1 MVLDTSLGILYLEPE
16 VYIISE
22 AERRDPS
29 LLREALMRPP
39 YQLLFETGPAACS
52 HTRLLTLRI
61 DAGASEQSNYYDP
74 VLLKRMRADYKDEQ
88 RRINSEKRLR
98 RH

>member
-1 MVLDTSLGILYLEPE
+1 
-16 VYIISE
+16 
-22 AERRDPS
+22 
-29 LLREALMRPP
+29 MRPP

-61 DAGASEQSNYYDP
+61 DAGASEQSNYYNP
-74 VLLKRMRADYKDEQ
+74 ELLKRMRADYKDEQ